1 MNPVPPDRGSA
12 RRGGTTRDPPTASD
26 AGEFSLV
33 LGGPLYQLLLRTRL
47 ARPPFDLLERRVVVI
62 TLVAWLPL
70 LVLSVLEGRA
80 FGGGGIPF
88 LRDLDAQVRLLV
100 ALPLLILAEKI
111 IHERLRPA
119 VRLFVEK
126 GLVRPE
132 DRPRFDAI
140 VAATMRWRNSVILE
154 LGLVAF
160 VFTVAHTLWAAAL
173 ALQGETWFVRPTD
186 AGRGLSRAG
195 LWYAWISLPI
205 FQFILFRWWYRLLL
219 WCGFLFRVS
228 RLALDLSPSNPDR
241 AGGLG
246 FLGTS
251 TAAFAPLLVAQSAL
265 VSAMVGSRILQ
276 QGAQLQDFKLELG
289 GALVFC
295 LLQAFGP
302 LVVFAPSL
310 LQAKRRGLHDY
321 GLLADRYVKD
331 FERKWIRGGPTP
343 DEPLLG
349 SADIQSLC
357 DLDGSFT
364 VIREM
369 RPFPFGKEAIIPLVA
384 TVVLPGLP
392 LVLTVIPLEELVKR
406 LLGALL

>member
-1 MNPVPPDRGSA
+1 MRDSPDAADSE
-12 RRGGTTRDPPTASD
+12 
-26 AGEFSLV
+26 EFSLV

-47 ARPPFDLLERRVVVI
+47 ARPPLDFLKRRVIAI
-62 TLVAWLPL
+62 TLLAWLPL
-70 LVLSVLEGRA
+70 LVLSALEGRA
-80 FGGGGIPF
+80 FGGVQIPF
-88 LRDLDAQVRLLV
+88 LKDLDAQVRFLV

-126 GLVRPE
+126 GIVRPE

-140 VAATMRWRNSVILE
+140 VTSTMRWRNSVVLE
-154 LGLVAF
+154 LGLLAF
-160 VFTVAHTLWAAAL
+160 VFTVGHTLWAESL
-173 ALQGETWFVRPTD
+173 ALHGETWFVRPTD
-186 AGRGLSRAG
+186 SGPALSRAG
-195 LWYAWISLPI
+195 FWYAWISLPI
-205 FQFILFRWWYRLLL
+205 FQFILLRWWYRLIL
-219 WCGFLFRVS
+219 WCRFLFRVS
-228 RLALDLSPSNPDR
+228 RLDLDLSPSNPDR

-265 VSAMVGSRILQ
+265 VSAMVASRILQ
-276 QGAQLQDFKLELG
+276 QGAQLQNFKLELG
-289 GALVFC
+289 GTLVFA

-302 LVVFAPSL
+302 LMVFAPKL

-321 GLLADRYVKD
+321 GLLADRYVKEFD
-331 FERKWIRGGPTP
+331 RKWIHGGAAP
-343 DEPLLG
+343 DEPFVG
-349 SADIQSLC
+349 SGDIQSLA

-364 VIREM
+364 VVREM
-369 RPFPFGKEAIIPLVA
+369 RPFPFGKEAVIPLVA
-384 TVVLPGLP
+384 KVVLPGLP